1 MMRAVDRSAA
11 GAAKP
16 EARPSAA
23 KAGFDTTGGD
33 FSLSRSMAI
42 EVDEIAHDPELEE
55 ASIRFANGD
64 DQGAEAGLLD
74 ALASNDAAGALRSEQ
89 VEAWL
94 TLFDLYRA
102 TGQLARF
109 DVAAIDF
116 ANQFQRS
123 APQWFS
129 MPEMFSE
136 LAGAQPVAPTTQS
149 AHWTCP
155 PLLNLKSVGLLGDVA
170 GRTAPPWRLDWTRLT
185 TVDAEALP
193 VLAGL
198 LGDWAGQAVEIRM
211 TGTDSLIANLEAR
224 TPSGDRTVEPQWW
237 HTRMALLRCLD
248 AMDDFEM
255 TALNYCVTYEVSP
268 PSWENP
274 RCRCMALR
282 AGGGDAAG
290 PASIIST
297 LDELSTGGGESQL
310 ADFRPTG
317 FESIML
323 PPLVVELSGSI
334 AGDITANLEKLT
346 RRFGGSDVLTISC
359 VKLIRVDFAA
369 AGTLLNWV
377 TSHQAEGRQVQ
388 FLDVHRLIA
397 GFFNVIG
404 ISEVARVAV
413 RSD

>member
-1 MMRAVDRSAA
+1 
-11 GAAKP
+11 
-16 EARPSAA
+16 
-23 KAGFDTTGGD
+23 
-33 FSLSRSMAI
+33 MAI